1 MKNIKESVH
10 DDFEKLKLN
19 KKQYFDEFYKNNY
32 NLVYRICFSVL
43 KNEEN
48 SEDVAQTVFEKILK
62 MKEEQFPITHE
73 SSWLYT
79 VAKNEAMQLIR
90 KTKYTEPDDEFDNIQ
105 SNNNEIDSVV
115 DNENYERIVKNL
127 NKKQEQIVS
136 LKIISDFTFREIGQI
151 MSMPTATVQWHY
163 YSSLKYLKVALS
175 NFALFIVTLMIG
187 LKNMWE
193 SEKIELK
200 ENNNTENTKVQRAHE
215 SSYSSYSADS
225 IVPNS
230 ETRSVSKCTSGGEIC
245 EDSENL
251 SVPYIGILSISG
263 FFLSMAIIFSVLLVR
278 HKKARK
284 SVQKYNKE

>member
-32 NLVYRICFSVL
+32 NLVYRICFSIL

-48 SEDVAQTVFEKILK
+48 SEDIAQTVFEKILK
-62 MKEEQFPITHE
+62 MKEEQFPREHE

-79 VAKNEAMQLIR
+79 VSKNEALQLIR

-105 SNNNEIDSVV
+105 SDSNEIDSVV
-115 DNENYERIVKNL
+115 DDENYEKIVKNL

-136 LKIISDFTFREIGQI
+136 LKIISDFTFKEIGQI

-163 YSSLKYLKVALS
+163 YSSLKYLKVVLS
-175 NFALFIVTLMIG
+175 NFALFMVTLMIG
-187 LKNMWE
+187 LRAMWE
-193 SEKIELK
+193 SEKNELK
-200 ENNNTENTKVQRAHE
+200 ENNNSENTKVHREHE
-215 SSYSSYSADS
+215 SSYDAYSTDS
-225 IVPNS
+225 VLPKS
-230 ETRSVSKCTSGGEIC
+230 ETRSVSGCISSTGTCAE
-245 EDSENL
+245 SENL
-251 SVPYIGILSISG
+251 SIPYIGVLSISG
-263 FFLSMAIIFSVLLVR
+263 IFLSMAIIFSVLLVR

-284 SVQKYNKE
+284 SVLKYNKE